1 MKSRLQLK
9 PKNKVTV
16 KASMR
21 LVYVGATFA
30 IVVAVGVLMYSNFGT
45 SKDSVANNTDR
56 LPGFNYRKTISI
68 NKEIIRGDE
77 VLYNFPMLV
86 SIKDDDLKHVSQG
99 GKLINLKAFDL
110 RFTKRD
116 GVSTLSSQ
124 IESYN
129 NKTGEVKVWVMID
142 TLSDKIGHDLF
153 VYYSNA
159 SINSELPPM
168 LWMNDYEGVWHMNSN
183 VNADNTRKISTT
195 LSGTNSAEGKCGL
208 ARQFSS
214 ERKDFASFNYVP
226 GLDLKKSFTISVW
239 IKLNEVNK
247 KQVIVSNQG
256 DTPGGYCMFISENNR
271 LNIDFINSAGKHIN
285 LDNSS
290 EGEKLEKGKWYH
302 LNAIYSKEE
311 NQLRTYIDGISD
323 RTASIIDAPASTASS
338 LQIGRNQFES
348 DTYFSGIIDELRISS
363 VARSQGW
370 LATEFYNETLADKLF
385 ILGITEE
392 LLLSNTE
399 IKNNKS
405 SLQSNDLARV
415 SKTELE
421 NTVQAKKNPV
431 NAQTPGALS
440 SNSEVIQNRL
450 NNIKRV
456 ADENK

>member
-1 MKSRLQLK
+1 MKPRLQLK

-16 KASMR
+16 KASIR
-21 LVYVGATFA
+21 LVYIGATFA
-30 IVVAVGVLMYSNFGT
+30 IVVAVGVLIYSNFGT

-68 NKEIIRGDE
+68 NKEIFRGNE
-77 VLYNFPMLV
+77 VLYNFPML
-86 SIKDDDLKHVSQG
+86 ICLKDADLKHVSQG
-99 GKLINLKAFDL
+99 GKLINLKAYDL
-110 RFTKRD
+110 RFTKKD

-129 NKTGEVKVWVMID
+129 YKTGEIKAWVMMD
-142 TLSDKIGHDLF
+142 TLSDKIGHDLY

-168 LWMNDYEGVWHMNSN
+168 LWMNRFEGVWHMNAN

-195 LSGTNSAEGKCGL
+195 LSGTNSAEGKCGM

-214 ERKDFASFNYVP
+214 ERKDFASFNYVS
-226 GLDLKKSFTISVW
+226 GLDLKNSFTISAWV
-239 IKLNEVNK
+239 KLDEVNK
-247 KQVIVSNQG
+247 KQIIVSNQG
-256 DTPGGYCMFISENNR
+256 DTPGGYSMFIGENNR

-302 LNAIYSKEE
+302 LNAIYSQED

-323 RTASIIDAPASTASS
+323 RTASIIDAPAPTASS

-348 DTYFSGIIDELRISS
+348 NTYFSGVIDELRISS

-370 LATEFYNETLADKLF
+370 MATTFYNESLAEKLF
-385 ILGITEE
+385 KLGSTEE
-392 LLLSNTE
+392 LLLSSAE

-405 SLQSNDLARV
+405 ALQNNDLART
-415 SKTELE
+415 SQTEIE
-421 NTVQAKKNPV
+421 NTMQAKKNPT
-431 NAQTPGALS
+431 NAQTPSALS
-440 SNSEVIQNRL
+440 SNTEVIQTRL
-450 NNIKRV
+450 NNIRRV
-456 ADENK
+456 SEQNK